1 MDDSKTKDWTTK
13 PSRDE
18 RRAETER
25 VFMEYREKE
34 RNERLAK
41 TLRLRSL
48 RLMRQED
55 MTSSQ

>member
-1 MDDSKTKDWTTK
+1 MDDSKTKHWTTK
-13 PSRDE
+13 LVRDE

-25 VFMEYREKE
+25 IFMELRDRE

-55 MTSSQ
+55 MSSRR